1 LAIFWHVQY
10 YYYVQRL
17 EEEYVDESVTR
28 GRVKVNTCSSGSNT
42 NAPCMYATG
51 CSNKPV
57 MTQQQKQRCTYWLMK
72 VPCHNADAARPATVG
87 P

>member
-1 LAIFWHVQY
+1 LAICWHVQY

-42 NAPCMYATG
+42 EPLFSSQIQPQIPLCKKKITITSKYRHMHEVLN
-51 CSNKPV
+51 V
-57 MTQQQKQRCTYWLMK
+57 
-72 VPCHNADAARPATVG
+72 DEI
-87 P
+87 